1 MKKGMTVDLQSSQKH
16 LLDENKLEPDED
28 FSVIQSVKS
37 DDSPSMKSKKD
48 RSTKGTVTSNNH
60 LKLSTKLININ
71 PMASSRHENTDDSD
85 KISA

>member
-1 MKKGMTVDLQSSQKH
+1 
-16 LLDENKLEPDED
+16 
-28 FSVIQSVKS
+28 
-37 DDSPSMKSKKD
+37 MKSKKD